1 MEPWFLTET
10 MKEGLKEE
18 EGIPAKYAEKQS
30 ALRAFISARCHLLAG
45 LEDRLNNQ

>member
-1 MEPWFLTET
+1 MDPWLLTET
-10 MKEGLKEE
+10 MKEGLKGE

-30 ALRAFISARCHLLAG
+30 ALKAFISACHLLSG